1 MLVARV
7 LVRGVSS
14 EYAEWIP
21 ELWLALLGSALLG
34 AMFLGLISPLPERI
48 RDQIEMYVIR
58 HGWSETVSTAR
69 GLLGCLFLAVAAL
82 GFIPLLTFSCSAAV
96 NSAG

>member
-1 MLVARV
+1 MVIARV

-14 EYAEWIP
+14 EYVEWIP
-21 ELWLALLGSALLG
+21 ELWLALLGSVLLG
-34 AMFLGLISPLPERI
+34 ALFIGLISPLPERI
-48 RDQIEMYVIR
+48 RNEIDGYVIWHEWAKR
-58 HGWSETVSTAR
+58 LAAAR
-69 GLLGCLFLAVAAL
+69 VLLGCLLLAIAAL